1 MKIKLALEWFLNPDH
16 LPFLVAKDKGLYKKL
31 NIDLEIIEPDDHY
44 DGFLEL
50 EKENIQFAT
59 NEPLHL
65 IEKYHENILSVGN
78 FFETSGGIIFSKNG
92 YEKFLNDQAIK
103 ITSPVSN
110 QVTDTIALDILKRH
124 KENNSIIRK
133 NNVEIV
139 VKDFF
144 HIKNLKD
151 GFDAAWLCFEN
162 FEGVE
167 SKLEGLEIERVY
179 LENVKIPNFCAL
191 DLFTSKQFYQSNSN
205 FCKEFKIATE
215 EAISIFYD
223 DIEYSQHVF
232 YSQSKQEK
240 SKLMDSIIKDSI
252 NRFITPFQ
260 DSKRKWKELHNYITQ
275 NKISNISEEQYNK
288 MFINYA

>member
-1 MKIKLALEWFLNPDH
+1 MRSFVCLGIITSLKPKMKISFCRCA
-16 LPFLVAKDKGLYKKL
+16 
-31 NIDLEIIEPDDHY
+31 
-44 DGFLEL
+44 
-50 EKENIQFAT
+50 
-59 NEPLHL
+59 
-65 IEKYHENILSVGN
+65 
-78 FFETSGGIIFSKNG
+78 KNG

-110 QVTDTIALDILKRH
+110 PVTDTIALDILKRH
-124 KENNSIIRK
+124 QENNSIIRK

-191 DLFTSKQFYQSNSN
+191 DLFTSKSFLENN
-205 FCKEFKIATE
+205 KNLCKDFKKATE
-215 EAISIFYD
+215 EAIKIVINDLDYAFYVY
-223 DIEYSQHVF
+223 YSET
-232 YSQSKQEK
+232 KQEK
-240 SKLMDSIIKDSI
+240 TELMNSIIKDTYK
-252 NRFITPFQ
+252 RFLTPF
-260 DSKRKWKELHNYITQ
+260 DNSLEKWKNLHNYTVN
-275 NKISNISEEQYNK
+275 NKISDISQTEYSSMFANI
-288 MFINYA
+288 